1 LDIHPL
7 DIVISVINIA
17 ILFLL
22 LRLILWKH
30 VIKFLNERAKRV
42 NNEMEQAKKAH
53 LDADA
58 LHEQY
63 ALKIARIE
71 DESKALLKKSQQKAD
86 EEAEKILK
94 ETRNRV
100 NDMMADARE
109 HIETEKEQAL
119 EEAHFEV
126 AQLATNMAAR
136 ILDREVSEKDNE
148 NVIADFFGNK

>member
-58 LHEQY
+58 LFEQY
-63 ALKIARIE
+63 ALKIAGIE
-71 DESKALLKKSQQKAD
+71 DEGKALLKNSQQKAD

-94 ETRNRV
+94 DARNRV
-100 NDMMADARE
+100 NNMMADARE

-136 ILDREVSEKDNE
+136 ILDREVTELDNE
-148 NVIADFFGNK
+148 NAIDDFFKNN

>member
-1 LDIHPL
+1 MDIHPL

-58 LHEQY
+58 LFEQY
-63 ALKIARIE
+63 ALKIAGIE
-71 DESKALLKKSQQKAD
+71 DEGKALLKNSQQKAD

-94 ETRNRV
+94 DARNRV
-100 NDMMADARE
+100 NNMMADARE

-136 ILDREVSEKDNE
+136 ILDREVTELDNE
-148 NVIADFFGNK
+148 NAIDDFFKNN